1 VTGPGVGDGNDVLP
15 SNCSNTSAGDPAK
28 VAYLLSCFLAREGE
42 APPEQCD
49 WYTLPPKP
57 SSPAAARK
65 QERFA
70 EGAREFLDTAR
81 AKQLKDRIGELS
93 TAAEASPATR
103 APYSVDASPLGEMLV
118 GSVAQMAQCSDWN
131 AGTRARRLATI
142 HDIRQQ
148 VNLKDSAVQTPVL
161 SDDAAYKVLD
171 NTCSKDFAGSFRL
184 YKLYARASSFAAFAD
199 N

>member
-1 VTGPGVGDGNDVLP
+1 V
-15 SNCSNTSAGDPAK
+15 K
-28 VAYLLSCFLAREGE
+28 VAYLLSCFLAREGQ

-57 SSPAAARK
+57 GSLAATRK
-65 QERFA
+65 QESFA
-70 EGAREFLDTAR
+70 AGAREFLKTAR
-81 AKQLKDRIGELS
+81 AQQLRLGGLARSPNQPPPASETI
-93 TAAEASPATR
+93 AAQ
-103 APYSVDASPLGEMLV
+103 PLGEQLV

-148 VNLKDSAVQTPVL
+148 VNLRDSAVQTPVL
-161 SDDAAYKVLD
+161 SDHAAYDVLD
-171 NTCSKDFAGSFRL
+171 NTCKKDFAGSFRL
-184 YKLYARASSFAAFAD
+184 YKLYARAASFAAFAD